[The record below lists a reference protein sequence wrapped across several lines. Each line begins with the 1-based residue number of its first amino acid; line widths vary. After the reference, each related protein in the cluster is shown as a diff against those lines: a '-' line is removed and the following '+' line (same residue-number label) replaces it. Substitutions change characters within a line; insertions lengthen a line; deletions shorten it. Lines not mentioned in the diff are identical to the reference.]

1 MGEIK
6 KVDIAKDDV
15 AVEVINSVGEFIG
28 DDLDRFDDPTFEVS
42 KTSYTTNLGSA
53 MVLFENMVDNY
64 GQVCIDD
71 VKLAA
76 RYLFI
81 VIAARWTTVN
91 FKKAKKELGIDQLMK
106 KYPWK

>member
-1 MGEIK
+1 MGNIK
-6 KVDIAKDDV
+6 KVDFTNDA
-15 AVEVINSVGEFIG
+15 AVEVLNSMGEFIG

-42 KTSYTTNLGSA
+42 KSSYTTNLGSA
-53 MVLFENMVDNY
+53 MVLFENMIDNY

-76 RYLFI
+76 RYLLI
-81 VIAARWTTVN
+81 VIAARWRNVN
-91 FKKAKKELGIDQLMK
+91 FRKAKKELGIDALMR